1 MRANEA
7 YSFNTNGNHR
17 ERRVNRPSG
26 EAWVHG
32 HSIMESLVSFLFKYR
47 PFFFREGDFSFQWIP
62 SWWQLLL
69 LLALLSGFVLW
80 LYHDRWR
87 RHPGGAF
94 WFLASLRWT
103 FLLVLMLLLMRP
115 SLVIS
120 SLVPRENLLAL
131 LVDDSSSMGIQHG
144 RAPRGQPMIDLLAP
158 ESDFVKAL
166 EEKFFLRPYRFDV
179 SSESA
184 TLPYTLSWSGDQT
197 DISGG
202 ITRILNETR
211 NLPLAGVVLFSDG
224 ADNSFN
230 SFRDVM
236 AELKSRQ
243 VPVYTVGLGPEEI
256 ENDIEL
262 EQVSTARELIP
273 DSIATAR
280 VTLRH
285 HGFGGTRG
293 RLEVREGNSL
303 VQSQEVYFSP
313 GSQTIT
319 TELKISPRT
328 EGTKTYQFRLQP
340 LEGEHITQNNT
351 RSAIVKVRDS
361 RPRILYVEG
370 HPRWEYKFIRRAVMP
385 DKSLRLETLLR
396 TAINKFY
403 RQGIEEESTLATG
416 FPSDREELFQYKGII
431 FGSVESSF
439 FTYEQME
446 MVRDFVGNRGGGFLM
461 LGGNSSYASGK
472 YQNSPIETILPVQLQ
487 EAGTGEPYARGGGLF
502 IPTDHGHRHPALT
515 LPSATDNEGKKWKDM
530 PTLSD
535 WNLVS
540 GLKPGTT
547 VLARLGASTSGNENT
562 PLLTFHRFGR
572 GHSVS
577 LLTGSS
583 WRWQMGS
590 DANDLGHE
598 TFWRQMLRWL
608 VSSAKNQVNVQTERD
623 NYVRNEVI
631 RIRAEVNDDSFNRI
645 NDALVEAS
653 VTAPSGSTTVLPLRW
668 SARQDGVYEGQWHA
682 FEDGVYE
689 VQVRAT
695 QTGDASDED
704 HGRAGAS
711 FLVRTASREYFDS
724 AQKVDFLQRLA
735 RESGGRYYDLDTV
748 ANLPEEI
755 VYTQH
760 QSSVLEILDLWDMP
774 FNFLLLLG
782 LLGAEWIGRKK
793 YGSI

>member
-1 MRANEA
+1 MFRQ
-7 YSFNTNGNHR
+7 
-17 ERRVNRPSG
+17 
-26 EAWVHG
+26 
-32 HSIMESLVSFLFKYR
+32 SIMESLISFLFKYR
-47 PFFFREGDFSFQWIP
+47 PFFFREGDFSFQWITP
-62 SWWQLLL
+62 WWQVLL

-80 LYHDRWR
+80 TYRDRWR
-87 RHPGGAF
+87 RHSGRAF
-94 WFLASLRWT
+94 WLLASLRWT
-103 FLLVLMLLLMRP
+103 LLLVLILLVMRP

-120 SLVPRENLLAL
+120 SLVPRENMLAF
-131 LVDDSSSMGIQHG
+131 LVDNSRSMGIQDG
-144 RAPRGQPMIDLLAP
+144 QAPRGQPLVDLLAAD
-158 ESDFVKAL
+158 SSFVEAL
-166 EEKFFLRPYRFDV
+166 KDRFFLRPYRFDA

-184 TLPYTLSWSGDQT
+184 RLPYTLSWSGDQT

-202 ITRILNETR
+202 IRRILKETR
-211 NLPLAGVVLFSDG
+211 NLPLAGIVLFSDG
-224 ADNSFN
+224 ADNSFKSLRN
-230 SFRDVM
+230 VM
-236 AELKSRQ
+236 AELNSRQ
-243 VPVYTVGLGPEEI
+243 VPVYSVGLGPEQI
-256 ENDIEL
+256 ENDVEL
-262 EQVSTARELIP
+262 VQVSTARELIP

-313 GSQTIT
+313 DAETIT

-328 EGTKTYQFRLQP
+328 EGIKIYQFRLQP
-340 LEGEHITQNNT
+340 LEGEHISQNNT
-351 RSAIVKVRDS
+351 RSTMVEVRDS

-385 DKSLRLETLLR
+385 DKNLWLETLLR

-403 RQGIEEESTLATG
+403 RQGIEEESTLASG

-439 FTYEQME
+439 FTYDQME
-446 MVRDFVGNRGGGFLM
+446 MVRDFVSKRGGGFLM
-461 LGGNSSYASGK
+461 LGGSSSYASGK
-472 YQNSPIETILPVQLQ
+472 YQNSPIETILPVWLQ
-487 EAGTGEPYARGGGLF
+487 KAGADGEPYARGGGLF
-502 IPTDHGHRHPALT
+502 TPTDHGDRHPALS
-515 LPSATDNEGKKWKDM
+515 LPSSDGGKGKQWKEM

-547 VLARLGASTSGNENT
+547 VLARLGASTGSSENA

-590 DANDLGHE
+590 DSKDLGHE

-608 VSSAKNQVNVQTERD
+608 VSSVKNQVSVQTDRD

-631 RIRAEVNDDSFNRI
+631 QIRAEVNDKTFNRI

-653 VTAPSGSTTVLPLRW
+653 VITPSGSTEVLPLRW
-668 SARQDGVYEGQWHA
+668 SARQDGIYEGQWQA

-689 VQVRAT
+689 VRVQAA
-695 QTGDASDED
+695 QTGADSDQD
-704 HGRAGAS
+704 YGQARAA
-711 FLVRTASREYFDS
+711 FLVGTASREYFNS

-760 QSSVLEILDLWDMP
+760 HSSVVEILDLWDMP

-782 LLGAEWIGRKK
+782 LLGAEWICRKK

>member
-1 MRANEA
+1 MFRQ
-7 YSFNTNGNHR
+7 
-17 ERRVNRPSG
+17 
-26 EAWVHG
+26 
-32 HSIMESLVSFLFKYR
+32 SIMESLISFLFKYR
-47 PFFFREGDFSFQWIP
+47 PFFFREGDFSFQWITP
-62 SWWQLLL
+62 WWQVLL

-80 LYHDRWR
+80 TYRDRWR
-87 RHPGGAF
+87 RHSGRAF
-94 WFLASLRWT
+94 WLLASLRWT
-103 FLLVLMLLLMRP
+103 LLLVLILLAMRP

-120 SLVPRENLLAL
+120 SLVPRENMLAF
-131 LVDDSSSMGIQHG
+131 LVDNSRSMGIQDG
-144 RAPRGQPMIDLLAP
+144 QAPRGQPLVDLLAAD
-158 ESDFVKAL
+158 SSFVEAL
-166 EEKFFLRPYRFDV
+166 EDRFFLRPYRFDA

-184 TLPYTLSWSGDQT
+184 RLPYTLSWSGDQT

-202 ITRILNETR
+202 IRRILKETR
-211 NLPLAGVVLFSDG
+211 NLPLAGIVLFSDG
-224 ADNSFN
+224 ADNSFKSLRN
-230 SFRDVM
+230 VM
-236 AELKSRQ
+236 AELNSRQ
-243 VPVYTVGLGPEEI
+243 VPVYSVGLGPEQI
-256 ENDIEL
+256 ENDVEL
-262 EQVSTARELIP
+262 VQVSTARELIP

-313 GSQTIT
+313 DAETIT

-328 EGTKTYQFRLQP
+328 EGIKIYQFRLQP
-340 LEGEHITQNNT
+340 LEGEHISQNNT
-351 RSAIVKVRDS
+351 RSTMVEVRDS

-385 DKSLRLETLLR
+385 DKNLWLETLLR

-403 RQGIEEESTLATG
+403 RQGIEEESTLASG

-439 FTYEQME
+439 FTYDQME
-446 MVRDFVGNRGGGFLM
+446 MVRDFVSKRGGGFLM
-461 LGGNSSYASGK
+461 LGGSSSYASGK
-472 YQNSPIETILPVQLQ
+472 YQNSPIETILPVWLQ
-487 EAGTGEPYARGGGLF
+487 KAGADGEPYARGGGLF
-502 IPTDHGHRHPALT
+502 TPTDHGDRHPALS
-515 LPSATDNEGKKWKDM
+515 LPSSDGGKGKQWKEM

-547 VLARLGASTSGNENT
+547 VLARLGASTGSSENA

-590 DANDLGHE
+590 DSKDLGHE

-608 VSSAKNQVNVQTERD
+608 VSSVKNQVSVQTDRD

-631 RIRAEVNDDSFNRI
+631 QIRAEVNDKTFNRI

-653 VTAPSGSTTVLPLRW
+653 VITPSGSTEVLPLRW
-668 SARQDGVYEGQWHA
+668 SARQDGIYEGQWQA

-689 VQVRAT
+689 VRVQAA
-695 QTGDASDED
+695 QTGADSDQD
-704 HGRAGAS
+704 YGQARAS
-711 FLVRTASREYFDS
+711 FLVGTASREYFNS

-760 QSSVLEILDLWDMP
+760 HSSVVEILDLWDMP

-782 LLGAEWIGRKK
+782 LLGAEWICRKK